1 MREVIEHI
9 LLANPYKVELS
20 VVDYQNEGTQL
31 EVFLLDKEY
40 QVIEVFT
47 AAKDENN
54 SIDKLI
60 QFMNEL
66 HQKIQGKNITCEC
79 INGIQKY

>member
-9 LLANPYKVELS
+9 LSVKPYKVELS
-20 VVDYQNEGTQL
+20 IVDYQDEGIKL

-47 AAKDENN
+47 ATKDENN

-66 HQKIQGKNITCEC
+66 HQKIQDENIICEC